1 MTATIAIPAAG
12 THAQRPQRPQRSVF
26 LCALCVL
33 CASFALL
40 PAVPAAAQEPPALSI
55 RPFAFGSIQSFAAVD
70 TFNAVFG
77 QSYDPFFG
85 GGAQVVLHDRFVV
98 ELTASRFKQ
107 TGQRAFISNGKS
119 FGLGIPLTA
128 TIIPFEV
135 TGGYRFKLSPRVRP
149 YVAAGFGTYKYTE
162 TSSFSEAG
170 EDVDV
175 RHAGFVLNGGADFRL
190 HPWISIGAD
199 LQYTHVTGIIG
210 TAGVSQQAGE
220 DDLGGVAARFKLIV
234 GR

>member
-1 MTATIAIPAAG
+1 MLAA
-12 THAQRPQRPQRSVF
+12 
-26 LCALCVL
+26 
-33 CASFALL
+33 
-40 PAVPAAAQEPPALSI
+40 PAAAQEPPALSI
-55 RPFAFGSIQSFAAVD
+55 RPFVFGTIQSFAATD
-70 TFNAVFG
+70 TFDAVFG

-85 GGAQVVLHDRFVV
+85 GGVQVVIHDRFVV
-98 ELTASRFKQ
+98 ELGASRFKQ
-107 TGQRAFISNGKS
+107 TGERAFISNGQS
-119 FGLGIPLTA
+119 FSLGIPLTA
-128 TIIPFEV
+128 TIVPFEV

-175 RHAGFVLNGGADFRL
+175 RHGGFVVNGGADFRL
-190 HPWISIGAD
+190 HAWISIGAD
-199 LQYTHVTGIIG
+199 VQYTHVPGILGSGGI
-210 TAGVSQQAGE
+210 SKQAAE

>member
-1 MTATIAIPAAG
+1 MLSAPAF
-12 THAQRPQRPQRSVF
+12 AQDSPT
-26 LCALCVL
+26 
-33 CASFALL
+33 
-40 PAVPAAAQEPPALSI
+40 LSI
-55 RPFAFGSIQSFAAVD
+55 RPFAFGSVQSFTAVD

-77 QSYDPFFG
+77 RSYDPFFG
-85 GGAQVVLHDRFVV
+85 GGVQLVVQDQFVV

-107 TGQRAFISNGKS
+107 TGQRAFISNGQS

-128 TIIPFEV
+128 TIVPFEV

-149 YVAAGFGTYKYTE
+149 FVAAGFGTYKYTE
-162 TSSFSEAG
+162 TSSFNEAG
-170 EDVDV
+170 EDVDI

-199 LQYTHVTGIIG
+199 VHYTRVPGILG
-210 TAGVSQQAGE
+210 SGGVSQQAGE
-220 DDLGGVAARFKLIV
+220 DDLGGTAARFKLIV

>member
-1 MTATIAIPAAG
+1 MKTTLAIFG
-12 THAQRPQRPQRSVF
+12 VVCGC
-26 LCALCVL
+26 LM
-33 CASFALL
+33 L
-40 PAVPAAAQEPPALSI
+40 PPPAAAQDAPALSI
-55 RPFAFGSIQSFAAVD
+55 RPFVFGTIQSFTATD

-85 GGAQVVLHDRFVV
+85 GGVQVVIHDKFVV
-98 ELTASRFKQ
+98 ELGASRFKK
-107 TGQRAFISNGKS
+107 TGQRAFVSNGQS
-119 FGLGIPLTA
+119 FRLGIPLTA
-128 TIIPFEV
+128 TIVPFEI

-149 YVAAGFGTYKYTE
+149 YLAAGLGTYKYTE
-162 TSSFSEAG
+162 TSQFNDTG

-190 HPWISIGAD
+190 QTWISVGAD
-199 LQYTHVTGIIG
+199 VQYTRVTGIIG
-210 TAGVSQQAGE
+210 SAGVSQQAGE